1 MKFTYQF
8 PAVKGKQAGKDFYTT
23 MVPLKLLQK
32 LFPEP
37 EEIVRPEHRAQ
48 RKLNESRIPAIRKYI
63 LDNPKTYVFSAL
75 AASIDGDFTFEQPI
89 NSLSELGILKVD
101 MDAVFLINDGQHRK
115 AAIMAALL
123 EKPELGD
130 ETIPIVFFKDNG
142 LQKSQQMFTD
152 LNKHAVKTSN
162 SIAELYDGRD
172 NLAVMTRKCIEDNE
186 FLNRYTDKEKDNLGK
201 FSAMLFSL
209 NTFYKANKRI
219 LGKNGMTDQSEKYI
233 SEYWKNV
240 SCNILLWNDLVY
252 GEITKVELRE
262 NYLVCQAV
270 VIEALGQLGNYFLNN
285 QKDMVQKLIDMRKI
299 DWSRNAKIWYL
310 RNINTNGTIIK
321 NERAVCLTCNQIKKQ
336 LGIPLSREEQMKENK
351 FQEGK
356 R

>member
-8 PAVKGKQAGKDFYTT
+8 PAVKGKQAGNDFYTT

-37 EEIVRPEHRAQ
+37 EEIVSPEHRAQ
-48 RKLNESRIPAIRKYI
+48 RRLNESRIPAIKKYI
-63 LDNPKTYVFSAL
+63 LDNPETYVFSAL
-75 AASIDGDFTFEQPI
+75 AASIDGNYSFEEPI
-89 NSLSELGILKVD
+89 DNIAELGILRVD

-115 AAIMAALL
+115 AAIITALL
-123 EKPELGD
+123 ERPEIGE

-142 LQKSQQMFTD
+142 LQRSQQMFTD

-172 NLAVMTRKCIEDNE
+172 DLAMLTKKCIENNV

-219 LGKNGMTDQSEKYI
+219 LGKASITDENKAFI
-233 SEYWKNV
+233 SEYWSEISND
-240 SCNILLWNDLVY
+240 ILLWNELSK

-270 VIEALGQLGNYFLNN
+270 VIEAFGQLGNYFFTNKISMKEQLI
-285 QKDMVQKLIDMRKI
+285 KLKWI
-299 DWSRNAKIWYL
+299 DWSRSAKHWYL

-321 NERAVCLTCNQIKKQ
+321 NEQAVWLTCNEIKKQ
-336 LGIPLSREEQMKENK
+336 LGIPLSREEQAKENK
-351 FQEGK
+351 FQKGK